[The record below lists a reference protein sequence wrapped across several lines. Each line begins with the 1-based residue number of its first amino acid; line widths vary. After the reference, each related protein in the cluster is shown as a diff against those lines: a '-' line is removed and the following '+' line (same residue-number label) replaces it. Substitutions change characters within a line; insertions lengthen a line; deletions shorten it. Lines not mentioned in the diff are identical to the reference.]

1 MATHMIKAFVVG
13 SSLPAIAYTLVYM
26 TAVNDMP
33 PLAPILVP
41 ALFGASNVLVTTLVR
56 YSNTR
61 LKFLLFGL
69 VFGLI
74 VGGLMLW
81 TNYTVLASPAMLDDR
96 FKPLVVLAGSALLH
110 GLLWGVPIYNLNAL
124 MI

>member
-1 MATHMIKAFVVG
+1 MATDMIKAFVVG
-13 SSLPAIAYTLVYM
+13 SSLPAVVYTFSYM
-26 TAVNDMP
+26 IVANDMP
-33 PLAPILVP
+33 QFAPLLIPVI
-41 ALFGASNVLVTTLVR
+41 FGLSNVLATTLLR
-56 YSNTR
+56 YKNTR

-81 TNYTVLASPAMLDDR
+81 TDYPILVNDPTMFDEFMP
-96 FKPLVVLAGSALLH
+96 PVVLVGSALLH
-110 GLLWGVPIYNLNAL
+110 ALLWAVPLYNLNAL